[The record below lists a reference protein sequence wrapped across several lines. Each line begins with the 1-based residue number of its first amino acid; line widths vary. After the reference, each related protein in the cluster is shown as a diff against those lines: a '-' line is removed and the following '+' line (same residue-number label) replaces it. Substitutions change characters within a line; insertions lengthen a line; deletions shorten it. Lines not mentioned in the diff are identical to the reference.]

1 MLRLNITYKATTQA
15 SLHQLTLKPVA
26 TVFAS
31 LLMRAASMRLS
42 FTLVIA
48 LLIALSL
55 SHTVAV
61 NASTDQDSYRPLVT
75 YANDL
80 SDRAANDLIDRA
92 DSHYLIP
99 QMSLIQFSAIFINQS
114 GKPAVELPRRKVSTH
129 TEAYNRSIEL
139 LVSTGEFVTPRATIN
154 LLNPNA
160 SHGYSQDSTEPYRSG
175 GSALGE
181 VLRMGLKSWWQN
193 NEGSQLHAISAV
205 APESVRD
212 GKVAGKAKFDWDYS
226 LKFSYDDV
234 KLKFE
239 KAF

>member
-1 MLRLNITYKATTQA
+1 MLRLNLTNKATTQEL
-15 SLHQLTLKPVA
+15 LHQFTLKSVT
-26 TVFAS
+26 TVFTS
-31 LLMRAASMRLS
+31 LLVRAVSIRLS
-42 FTLVIA
+42 FTSLMA

-55 SHTVAV
+55 SFTASV
-61 NASTDQDSYRPLVT
+61 NASTDQKSYRPLVA
-75 YANDL
+75 YANHL
-80 SDRAANDLIDRA
+80 SDTA

-114 GKPAVELPRRKVSTH
+114 GKPAVELPRRKVSRH

-181 VLRMGLKSWWQN
+181 VLRMGLKSWWHN
-193 NEGSQLHAISAV
+193 NEGSQLHAISAG
-205 APESVRD
+205 APEAVRT

>member
-1 MLRLNITYKATTQA
+1 MLRLNITNNATTQA
-15 SLHQLTLKPVA
+15 SLHLLSLKSV
-26 TVFAS
+26 TTIFAS
-31 LLMRAASMRLS
+31 LLVRAVSIRLS
-42 FTLVIA
+42 FTSVMPLF
-48 LLIALSL
+48 IALSL
-55 SHTVAV
+55 SYTATV
-61 NASTDQDSYRPLVT
+61 NASTDQKSYRPL
-75 YANDL
+75 
-80 SDRAANDLIDRA
+80 AAYSTHLDDTVNSRHLV
-92 DSHYLIP
+92 P
-99 QMSLIQFSAIFINQS
+99 EMSLIQFSAIFINQS
-114 GKPAVELPRRKVSTH
+114 GKPALELPRRKVSRH

-181 VLRMGLKSWWQN
+181 VLRMGLKSWWHN
-193 NEGSQLHAISAV
+193 NEGSQLHAISAG
-205 APESVRD
+205 APESVRT

>member
-1 MLRLNITYKATTQA
+1 MLRLNITNNATTQA
-15 SLHQLTLKPVA
+15 SLHLLTLKSV
-26 TVFAS
+26 TTIFAS
-31 LLMRAASMRLS
+31 LLVRAVSIRLS
-42 FTLVIA
+42 FTSVMA
-48 LLIALSL
+48 LFIALSL
-55 SHTVAV
+55 GHTETV
-61 NASTDQDSYRPLVT
+61 NASTDQKSYLPL
-75 YANDL
+75 A
-80 SDRAANDLIDRA
+80 A
-92 DSHYLIP
+92 DSTHLDDTVNSRHLVP
-99 QMSLIQFSAIFINQS
+99 EMSLIQFSAIFINQS
-114 GKPAVELPRRKVSTH
+114 GKPALEQPRRKVSTH

-160 SHGYSQDSTEPYRSG
+160 SHGNSQDSTEPYRSG

-181 VLRMGLKSWWQN
+181 VLRMGLKSWWHN
-193 NEGSQLHAISAV
+193 NEGSQLHAISSV
-205 APESVRD
+205 APESVRT

>member
-1 MLRLNITYKATTQA
+1 MLRLNITNNATTQA
-15 SLHQLTLKPVA
+15 SLHLLSLKSV
-26 TVFAS
+26 TTIFAS
-31 LLMRAASMRLS
+31 LLVRAVSIRLS
-42 FTLVIA
+42 FTSLMA

-55 SHTVAV
+55 SFTASV
-61 NASTDQDSYRPLVT
+61 NASTDQKSYRPLVA
-75 YANDL
+75 YGNHL
-80 SDRAANDLIDRA
+80 SDTA

-114 GKPAVELPRRKVSTH
+114 GKPAVELPRRKVSRH

-181 VLRMGLKSWWQN
+181 VLRMGLKSWWHN
-193 NEGSQLHAISAV
+193 NEGSQLHAISAG
-205 APESVRD
+205 APEAVRT

>member
-1 MLRLNITYKATTQA
+1 MLRLNLTNNVTTQESLYQLA
-15 SLHQLTLKPVA
+15 SKSVSTLFVL
-26 TVFAS
+26 
-31 LLMRAASMRLS
+31 LLMRANSIRLS
-42 FTLVIA
+42 FISLSG

-55 SHTVAV
+55 SHTVTV
-61 NASTDQDSYRPLVT
+61 NASTDQESYRQLAAYSSHLGDTVNSRYLV
-75 YANDL
+75 
-80 SDRAANDLIDRA
+80 
-92 DSHYLIP
+92 P
-99 QMSLIQFSAIFINQS
+99 EMSLIQFSSIFINQS
-114 GKPAVELPRRKVSTH
+114 GKPAVELPRRKISTH
-129 TEAYNRSIEL
+129 AEAYNRSIEL

-181 VLRMGLKSWWQN
+181 VLRMGLKSWWHN

-205 APESVRD
+205 APESVRT

>member
-1 MLRLNITYKATTQA
+1 MLRLNLTNNATAQQ
-15 SLHQLTLKPVA
+15 SLHPHAQKSALAL
-26 TVFAS
+26 FAKRLMPALPFS
-31 LLMRAASMRLS
+31 LLL
-42 FTLVIA
+42 A
-48 LLIALSL
+48 LLLGHTASANTAIESESL
-55 SHTVAV
+55 RSISHYSSQLKDT
-61 NASTDQDSYRPLVT
+61 T
-75 YANDL
+75 
-80 SDRAANDLIDRA
+80 
-92 DSHYLIP
+92 DSHYLT
-99 QMSLIQFSAIFINQS
+99 QQTTLLQFSTIFINKS
-114 GKPAVELPRRKVSTH
+114 GKPAVELPRRKLSTR

-181 VLRMGLKSWWQN
+181 VLRMGLKSWWHN
-193 NEGSQLHAISAV
+193 NEGSQLHAISAG
-205 APESVRD
+205 APESVRT

>member
-1 MLRLNITYKATTQA
+1 MWRLNLTNSLAAQR
-15 SLHQLTLKPVA
+15 SLHALAQQA
-26 TVFAS
+26 AS
-31 LLMRAASMRLS
+31 MFFTPLLMRAPLIRLS
-42 FTLVIA
+42 FISLPRLFFTL
-48 LLIALSL
+48 LLA
-55 SHTVAV
+55 TAATVVPVVAV
-61 NASTDQDSYRPLVT
+61 NAATEQLT
-75 YANDL
+75 YHSLDTYPGHLNDTAG
-80 SDRAANDLIDRA
+80 SG
-92 DSHYLIP
+92 YLIP
-99 QMSLIQFSAIFINQS
+99 QMSLIQFSTIFIKQS
-114 GKPAVELPRRKVSTH
+114 EKPADELPRRKVSTQ

-160 SHGYSQDSTEPYRSG
+160 SHGYSPDSTEPYRSG

-181 VLRMGLKSWWQN
+181 VLRMGLKSWWNN

-205 APESVRD
+205 APESVRT

>member
-1 MLRLNITYKATTQA
+1 MLRLNITNKATTQE
-15 SLHQLTLKPVA
+15 SSHQLALKSVS
-26 TVFAS
+26 THFGL
-31 LLMRAASMRLS
+31 LLMRANSNRLS
-42 FTLVIA
+42 FISLSS

-55 SHTVAV
+55 SHTATV
-61 NASTDQDSYRPLVT
+61 NASTDGESYRPLVAYST
-75 YANDL
+75 HLDDTVN
-80 SDRAANDLIDRA
+80 SR
-92 DSHYLIP
+92 YLVP
-99 QMSLIQFSAIFINQS
+99 EMSLIQFSAIFINQS
-114 GKPAVELPRRKVSTH
+114 GKPAVELPRRKVSRH

-181 VLRMGLKSWWQN
+181 VLRMGLKSWWHN

-205 APESVRD
+205 APESVRT